1 MVESE
6 PKEYTREEYIYL
18 SKLYE
23 KAEMYPEMLKSIKK
37 MIILNPKLNKEE
49 CEILSAGFKNM
60 ITDKRNSWRLLHSM
74 ERREKKNKSH
84 IANHI
89 NEIKTN
95 VENEIRHICKE
106 LQLLIDKY
114 LLPNFEDH
122 ESEVNFYQLKAD
134 YYRYICEF
142 AAGKE
147 FNENLEKSEEF
158 YKKAHNTSIKDLP
171 VNNCTRVG
179 VALNYAIFLYEIK
192 GDKKLAFDIAKKAF
206 DESMKF
212 VDDLEKPK
220 CRDTLLIIQ
229 LLKENLIFWSS
240 EMNEEEEAKSDTKSE
255 TKSEK

>member
-1 MVESE
+1 MVESK

-60 ITDKRNSWRLLHSM
+60 ITNKRNSWRLLHSM

-95 VENEIRHICKE
+95 VENEIRNICKE

-142 AAGKE
+142 AIGKE

-192 GDKKLAFDIAKKAF
+192 GDKKMAFDIAKKAF